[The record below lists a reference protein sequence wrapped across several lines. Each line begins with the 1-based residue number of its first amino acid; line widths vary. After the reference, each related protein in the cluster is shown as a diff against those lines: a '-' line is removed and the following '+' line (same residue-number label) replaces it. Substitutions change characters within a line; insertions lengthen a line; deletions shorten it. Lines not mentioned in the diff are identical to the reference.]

1 MHGQGVACSKTKWL
15 TRAVNFLRIGVKAM
29 TAIYAMWNKGGFTLA
44 ADSNQTISEAGQVWI
59 DPIKKIFA
67 LDGHQVAFGA
77 AGSSDVDGIDVNE
90 IISRWQLTLTE
101 PLATLEDYV
110 SNFLNWFY
118 EQDMPDYTHE
128 NLNERLAADFKI
140 YKDLMDESLPDY
152 KEKDFDTVYEFIV
165 DQFAERPFE
174 GLNAYGKRIERVES
188 NRFTVD
194 DNWLTAYK
202 YEVGLKILNDVR
214 THVLASP
221 KNDAYDNYIRGRI
234 ENELEDIIQKIFE
247 CDYDPESIWQQAII
261 EAQILAF
268 ENYAPTDNG
277 HASCLFIGYGE
288 DDWMP
293 KAVRINMYDSEYT
306 LRQVS
311 IVTATSPKY
320 DWYVALGINSGSFE
334 ITNGYSNDLLGDIE
348 AFVTANQSEDDW
360 DALRNEIRA
369 KAKDRAQ
376 GNLKR
381 IDFLT
386 TQRLEFVARLFV
398 ELEALKSYLSSP
410 LPGVGGDVQVIT
422 MTKTTRKERLY
433 PEYLN

>member
-1 MHGQGVACSKTKWL
+1 
-15 TRAVNFLRIGVKAM
+15 M

-77 AGSSDVDGIDVNE
+77 AGSSDIDGIDVNE
-90 IISRWQLTLTE
+90 IISRWQLTLKE

-110 SNFLNWFY
+110 SSFLNWFY

-128 NLNERLAADFKI
+128 NLNERLASDFKI

-152 KEKDFDTVYEFIV
+152 KEKDFDTVYEFVV

-174 GLNAYGKRIERVES
+174 GLNAYGKRIERVEANKFS
-188 NRFTVD
+188 VE
-194 DNWLTAYK
+194 DNWVTAYR

-214 THVLASP
+214 AHVLSSP
-221 KNDAYDNYIRGRI
+221 KNEAYEEYIRGRI
-234 ENELEDIIQKIFE
+234 ENELEDVIQNVFE
-247 CDYDPESIWQQAII
+247 CEYDPDSNWQQAII

-293 KAVRINMYDSEYT
+293 KAVRINMYDSEYR

-311 IVTATSPKY
+311 VVNATSPKY

-348 AFVTANQSEDDW
+348 TFVTANQSEEDW
-360 DALRNEIRA
+360 DALRNEIRS